1 MKFNVPYFLEI
12 LIQNRRLIEQFGNVV
27 ESALKRLQG
36 SLELKN
42 NLFSKEENTKAGK
55 KLKL

>member
-1 MKFNVPYFLEI
+1 MFLIFLEI
-12 LIQNRRLIEQFGNVV
+12 LIQNRRLIEQFGNAV

-42 NLFSKEENTKAGK
+42 NLFSKEENTKTGK

>member
-42 NLFSKEENTKAGK
+42 NLFSKEENTKTGK